1 MASTLNRKRPKAV
14 LWGKLAWH
22 PAAQAW
28 TALGVSAAVPES
40 IEVLRNG
47 KKAGTYR
54 LVGAGPAGES
64 IIAQRSPVARA
75 VIERAVYEQILPRL
89 PVTAPRCYGSRED
102 GRDFVWLF
110 LEDIGDE
117 RITKTDPA
125 HRALAAHWVGSVHT
139 GAARVAAA
147 RDLPDGGPPRYLH
160 HLRVG
165 RQTIRVNLANPALT
179 PADVTTLDHI
189 LVDLDALE
197 REWPGIE
204 RACTGIPATLT
215 HGDIQRKNIYLRSGA
230 GAPELFLIDWET
242 AGWGVPAVDL
252 PLIDLSTY
260 WSVVRPCWPAV
271 RLADIRRLAAVGRT
285 LLQLAAIRWVSPEL
299 GQPEALCLVRPMAW
313 LRAYHERL
321 VAAIQELK
329 ALT

>member
-1 MASTLNRKRPKAV
+1 MSSTLSRKPPKAV

-22 PAAQAW
+22 PAVQAW

-89 PVTAPRCYGSRED
+89 PVTAPRCYGSGAD

-110 LEDIGDE
+110 LEDAGAE

-125 HRALAAHWVGSVHT
+125 HLALAARWVGSVHT
-139 GAARVAAA
+139 GAATMAAA
-147 RDLPDGGPPRYLH
+147 RDLPDGGPPRYLN

-165 RQTIRVNLANPALT
+165 RQTIRINLANPALT
-179 PADVTTLDHI
+179 PADVTTLDRI
-189 LVDLDALE
+189 VVDLDALE
-197 REWPGIE
+197 RDWLGIE

-215 HGDIQRKNIYLRSGA
+215 HGDIQRKNIYVRSGA
-230 GAPELFLIDWET
+230 GGPELFLIDWET

-260 WSVVRPCWPAV
+260 WSVVRRCWPAV

-299 GQPEALCLVRPMAW
+299 GQPQALCLIRPMAW
-313 LRAYHERL
+313 LRVFHERL
-321 VAAIQELK
+321 VAAIRELK